1 MQEKKMM
8 TQPRTDTAKLID
20 AVEAVIGVS
29 GGELHKLLV
38 VVADRLAEQE
48 ATINALRAELGK
60 MADMTAKDH
69 EYIRQLRVEICNAS
83 AVAMGHAEAVRT
95 FREEIDLLNK
105 QPKR

>member
-1 MQEKKMM
+1 MQEKEV
-8 TQPRTDTAKLID
+8 TQPRTDTAVLID

-48 ATINALRAELGK
+48 ATIQALRAELGK

-69 EYIRQLRVEICNAS
+69 EYIRQLRAELCNAS
-83 AVAMGHAEAVRT
+83 AVAMEHVETVKT

-105 QPKR
+105 RPKR